1 MKLFPSDLVRDTAFL
16 CTTAIVTEDL
26 SISMTLSQRLLKY
39 LEPEGAVKTLRRFIL
54 PGNCSWTQGF
64 VVDVAFEIIDPV
76 GDSGLAN
83 KDNADNVLR
92 LDSVV
97 LIEVEPA
104 DLPGRVFKGLRGGE
118 EDRWLCVV
126 VPLKVGLMIFCIFSG
141 VMIGNSVIEG
151 SEQE

>member
-1 MKLFPSDLVRDTAFL
+1 
-16 CTTAIVTEDL
+16 
-26 SISMTLSQRLLKY
+26 
-39 LEPEGAVKTLRRFIL
+39 
-54 PGNCSWTQGF
+54 
-64 VVDVAFEIIDPV
+64 V